1 MTERKNLPRGVKGW
15 VLGAIALLMF
25 SISLSIGTTVQTSAA
40 EQDDEYRVVGYYT
53 QWSTYGR
60 DYQAVDI
67 DASNLTHIVYAFAD
81 YCWDGAGHA
90 ASTQCEGIENG
101 TVVSADPWAD
111 YQNPNV
117 IGLEEGEEWNRDFY
131 GNLGGL
137 AKLKDQNPGLKT
149 LLSIGGWT
157 FSKNFSNV
165 AASEETRQ
173 TFAASAVE
181 FMRTYEMDGVDIDWE
196 YPVAGGLEGNI
207 HRPEDKENHTLLLQ
221 TIRDEL
227 DKAEQEDGRQ
237 YELAIA
243 SSANPSYLE
252 HNELN
257 RIAEIVDFIDIMTY
271 DFNGSW
277 QKTSAHNA
285 PLFAD
290 PQAKEA
296 GVSSTEVFNVA
307 TAIQGHLDAGVPSDK
322 LVMGMPFY
330 GRSWGGCDSDGDSHN
345 GGYYQNCEGA
355 GNGTWEAG
363 VYDYDDII
371 KNKLTDN
378 QFTAHWNDAAKVP
391 YLYNEQTGEFISYD
405 DKRSIAAKV
414 AYVEN
419 LELGGAMIWELSAD
433 RESQLLGLIKQEFS
447 NGTVPPAPI
456 PPDDGTVTSIDDL
469 EVDGEE
475 YKYSNQE
482 NKESVVFQA
491 TLIDELPENA
501 KLTILYHDLKISV
514 PVSNVKTGANITI
527 KFTPFDGEVKEK
539 QDRLISNLYTLQI
552 LTGEDSLTD
561 FTENPVTLT
570 YGVNA
575 EKVENWDELAL
586 YLLDET
592 GKKTKEFPVTANEEK
607 ATVSGEVSHFSIYGV
622 FQNIMEEDTTEEDE
636 NETGSDKDADD
647 TDLPEEETK
656 EEPTEEE
663 PGDNTDEKTNS
674 NDTKNQ
680 AKSDQGNQEGT
691 RQSETNLEEDAE
703 GQPLP
708 DTATNQYRSLLAGFL
723 SVITGGLVLFFSR
736 LRKG

>member
-1 MTERKNLPRGVKGW
+1 MSVRKNLPKGVKCW
-15 VLGAIALLMF
+15 VFGAIGLLFF
-25 SISLSIGTTVQTSAA
+25 SIGLSLVTTVQTSAA

-81 YCWDGAGHA
+81 YCWEGAGNA
-90 ASTQCEGIENG
+90 ANTQCEGIENG

-111 YQNPNV
+111 YQNKNV
-117 IGLEEGEEWNRDFY
+117 LGLEEGEEWNRDFH

-137 AKLKDQNPGLKT
+137 AKLKDENPGLKT
-149 LLSIGGWT
+149 LLSVGGWT

-173 TFAASAVE
+173 RFAASAVE

-196 YPVAGGLEGNI
+196 YPVEGGLEGNV

-221 TIRDEL
+221 AIRDEL
-227 DKAEQEDGRQ
+227 DKAEQEDGKQ

-252 HNELN
+252 HNELDK
-257 RIAEIVDFIDIMTY
+257 IAEIVDFIDIMTY

-296 GVSSTEVFNVA
+296 EVPSTEVFNVA

-330 GRSWGGCDSDGDSHN
+330 GRSWGGCDADRDTHN

-371 KNKLTDN
+371 KHKLTDN
-378 QFTAHWNDAAKVP
+378 QYTAHWNDAAKVP

-433 RESQLLGLIKQEFS
+433 RESQLLGLIKNEFS
-447 NGTVPPAPI
+447 NGTVPPAPT
-456 PPDDGTVTSIDDL
+456 PPDDGTINSMDDL
-469 EVDGEE
+469 EINGEE
-475 YKYSNQE
+475 YKYTNLE
-482 NKESVVFQA
+482 DKESVEFQA
-491 TLIDELPENA
+491 SLIEEMPANA
-501 KLTILYHDLKISV
+501 KLTIMYKDLVMSV
-514 PVSNVKTGANITI
+514 PVSVLKTGQNITI
-527 KFTPFDGEVKEK
+527 QFGPVEGKIKDK
-539 QDRLISNLYTLQI
+539 QDHLISSLYDLQ
-552 LTGEDSLTD
+552 LLSGEDSITD
-561 FTENPVTLT
+561 FGENSVTLT
-570 YGVNA
+570 FEVDA
-575 EKVENWDELAL
+575 EQVDNWDELAL

-592 GKKTKEFPVTANEEK
+592 GKKTKENPVKYDKEN
-607 ATVSGEVSHFSIYGV
+607 ATVSSEVAHFSIYGV
-622 FQNIMEEDTTEEDE
+622 FQNITEEDTTDGNE
-636 NETGSDKDADD
+636 NESGSDNDNDERD
-647 TDLPEEETK
+647 SPEENTDTE
-656 EEPTEEE
+656 EEPTEAPDENANSADKVKEE
-663 PGDNTDEKTNS
+663 
-674 NDTKNQ
+674 
-680 AKSDQGNQEGT
+680 KSEQGNQESPK
-691 RQSETNLEEDAE
+691 QPDTNLENEEE
-703 GQPLP
+703 GQYLP
-708 DTATNQYRSLLAGFL
+708 NTATNQYKFLLAGL
-723 SVITGGLVLFFSR
+723 LLVIAGGSVQFISP
-736 LRKG
+736 LRKR